1 MFGNIAQRLAGKNI
15 LITGASTGIG
25 YHTAKY
31 FAEAAKGNLSLVL
44 AARRKEKLEALKADL
59 IKEYPSIKVHIE
71 TLDVSKTDTIAPFLE
86 GLPKEFSTIDVLIN
100 NAGKALGLDPI
111 GSVDTK
117 DVEEMFQT
125 NVLGMIQLTQLVVKQ
140 MKERNVGDIVQ
151 LGSVA
156 GRNPYPGGGIY
167 CATKAA
173 LRSFTHVLREEL
185 INTKIRIIEVQP
197 GNVATEEFSL
207 TRFKGDQ
214 SKADKVYEGTLP
226 LYGSDI
232 AELILFAVSRP
243 ENTVIAE
250 TLVFASNQ
258 ASAYHIYRGPLEK

>member
-1 MFGNIAQRLAGKNI
+1 MFGNISQRLAGKNI

-31 FAEAAKGNLSLVL
+31 FAEAANGDLKLVL

-59 IKEYPSIKVHIE
+59 LAKYPSIKVHIE
-71 TLDVSKTDTIAPFLE
+71 SLDVSKTETIAPFLK
-86 GLPKEFSTIDVLIN
+86 GLPEEFSIVDVLVN

-111 GSVDTK
+111 GSVDPK
-117 DVEEMFQT
+117 DVDEMFQT
-125 NVLGMIQLTQLVVKQ
+125 NVLGMIQLTQLVVQQ
-140 MKERNVGDIVQ
+140 MKERNSGDIVQ

-167 CATKAA
+167 CASKAA

-185 INTKIRIIEVQP
+185 INTKIRVIEIEP

-207 TRFKGDQ
+207 TRFKGDK
-214 SKADKVYEGTLP
+214 SKAEKVYEGTEP
-226 LYGSDI
+226 LYGTDI

-243 ENTVIAE
+243 QNTVIAE

-258 ASAYHIYRGPLEK
+258 ASAYHIFRGSLDK